1 MAIKD
6 TNKRI
11 FITID
16 KELLKEIEEL
26 AKQDDRTVSNYI
38 TRLLKEQIN
47 RK

>member
-16 KELLKEIEEL
+16 KELLKEVEEL